1 MPGRILVVEDDF
13 LVALEL
19 QHRLV
24 EAEFSV
30 IGVARTAEE
39 AIEMAASL
47 SPDVVIMDIT
57 LAGVRDGIDAAIEI
71 HRSTGIRLIFVTAH
85 GDSHTRTRGERANP
99 LGWVSKPYSPQA
111 LVAFVTSTLKQGGES
126 P

>member
-1 MPGRILVVEDDF
+1 MPVRILVVEDDF

-24 EAEFSV
+24 EAGFSV
-30 IGVARTAEE
+30 IGAARTAEE

-57 LAGVRDGIDAAIEI
+57 LAGTRDGIDAAIEI
-71 HRSTGIRLIFVTAH
+71 RRSTGIRSIFVTAH

-111 LVAFVTSTLKQGGES
+111 LVAFVKSTLKQDGRS